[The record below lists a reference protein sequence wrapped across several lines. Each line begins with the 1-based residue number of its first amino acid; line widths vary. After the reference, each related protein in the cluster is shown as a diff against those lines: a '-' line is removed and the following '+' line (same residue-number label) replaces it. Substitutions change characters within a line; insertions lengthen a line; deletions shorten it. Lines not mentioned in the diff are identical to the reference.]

1 MAETVNQ
8 AIADRLTERDVQTR
22 RVETQLRREAW
33 AVLALLEADI
43 LAVLKLV
50 DPTQYALLAR
60 RRQEVE
66 QLMAEEIDPLI
77 QARYAQLATMLDDA
91 MMRLATQEAAVVQ
104 HIVNTETDEEM
115 WRLCPLSGSLRAG
128 VVHGLFPSATT
139 PTDLSDHG
147 PGLVGTAR
155 RGLSQRVGDSLMVG
169 VSLEESLVQLTQRVR
184 GTAELGLQDGLMGK
198 ARQDA
203 SRLLATQTTN
213 ALGEARVAVA
223 ARNAPQLMLVHHSIL
238 DSRTSTI
245 CISRNGLKYTS
256 DTHEPIGHSIPY
268 LSGVPYHPLVKIAVP
283 HSVEEWGA
291 CD

>member
-91 MMRLATQEAAVVQ
+91 MMRLATNEAAAVQ
-104 HIVNTETDEEM
+104 HIVNTETDED
-115 WRLCPLSGSLRAG
+115 
-128 VVHGLFPSATT
+128 T
-139 PTDLSDHG
+139 
-147 PGLVGTAR
+147 
-155 RGLSQRVGDSLMVG
+155 
-169 VSLEESLVQLTQRVR
+169 
-184 GTAELGLQDGLMGK
+184 
-198 ARQDA
+198 
-203 SRLLATQTTN
+203 
-213 ALGEARVAVA
+213 VA
-223 ARNAPQLMLVHHSIL
+223 ALPSSGTYVRASCMGFFPRPRRR
-238 DSRTSTI
+238 RT
-245 CISRNGLKYTS
+245 
-256 DTHEPIGHSIPY
+256 
-268 LSGVPYHPLVKIAVP
+268 
-283 HSVEEWGA
+283 
-291 CD
+291 

>member
-8 AIADRLTERDVQTR
+8 AIADRLTTR
-22 RVETQLRREAW
+22 QLRVGRVESSLRRQVWDQLRLLEDEILSAIKRTDPTDF
-33 AVLALLEADI
+33 ALLS
-43 LAVLKLV
+43 
-50 DPTQYALLAR
+50 QR
-60 RRQEVE
+60 RLEV
-66 QLMAEEIDPLI
+66 QRVMANELDPLVTE
-77 QARYAQLATMLDDA
+77 RYQHIADLLDRA

-104 HIVNTETDEEM
+104 QVVNEETDEETIAGLPSE
-115 WRLCPLSGSLRAG
+115 RQLRAG
-128 VVHGLFPSATT
+128 VVHGLFPSATK
-139 PTDLSDHG
+139 PTDLATTGSDWW
-147 PGLVGTAR
+147 AR
-155 RGLSQRVGDSLMVG
+155 QGVSLSQRIGDSLTVG

-184 GTAELGLQDGLMGK
+184 GTSELGLQDGLMGK

-268 LSGVPYHPLVKIAVP
+268 LSGIPYHN
-283 HSVEEWGA
+283 S
-291 CD
+291 